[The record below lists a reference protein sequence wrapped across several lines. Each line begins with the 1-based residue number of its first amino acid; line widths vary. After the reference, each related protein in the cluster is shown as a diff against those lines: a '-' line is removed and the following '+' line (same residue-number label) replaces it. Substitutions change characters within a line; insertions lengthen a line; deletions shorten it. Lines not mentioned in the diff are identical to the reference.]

1 MKTFG
6 FTLSVLAT
14 VFLLAAFYAGPVA
27 QAEGMKDGKAI
38 FLAQKCNMCHSVSTA
53 GITATT
59 TSAKMKGPD
68 LVNLHEDAATLTAY
82 LKKTGK
88 IHDKLHVKELKG
100 TDEEIKA
107 VVTWILAQK
116 K

>member
-6 FTLSVLAT
+6 FTLSVIAT

-27 QAEGMKDGKAI
+27 QAQGADGKTV

-59 TSAKMKGPD
+59 KSEKMKGPD
-68 LVNLHEDAATLTAY
+68 LVNLKQDAKTLTAF
-82 LKKTGK
+82 LKKTGDINGK
-88 IHDKLHVKELKG
+88 KHVKELKG
-100 TDEEIKA
+100 TDDELKA
-107 VVTWILAQK
+107 VVTWLLAQK